1 MIKAGIGI
9 GPHDVVA
16 IRLIAETPAVADPGS
31 VPAFA
36 AAFLDADR
44 PDGADRK

>member
-31 VPAFA
+31 VAEGQHVRVIDHVV
-36 AAFLDADR
+36 L
-44 PDGADRK
+44 